1 MHRGM
6 QRVAAIHDLSGFGKA
21 SLTIAIP
28 VLSSMGIQVC
38 PLPTAIL
45 STHTGFDNFT
55 FHDLTDEMEKIVEH
69 WKSLSIRFDCVYS
82 GFLGSSRQVDIVK
95 KFIENFS
102 RDDQLVVVDPVLGDD
117 GSLYP
122 TIPNEMVCK
131 MRELIATASVITPN
145 MTEASLLLAKPLKE
159 KMEWYESKEWLQRLA
174 GMGPEMVLI
183 TSAKIDNSN
192 SVFVLAYDREL
203 DRFWKIEHKYVPA
216 YFAGTGDMFTSV
228 LTGSLLQGENFPVS
242 IERAV
247 QFVRLAIHSTY
258 GYRQDVLKEGIV
270 LEQVL
275 HMLKNPLTSYAYE
288 QF

>member
-1 MHRGM
+1 MQKGM

-38 PLPTAIL
+38 PLPTAVL

-69 WKSLSIRFDCVYS
+69 WKSLNLRFDCVYS
-82 GFLGSSRQVDIVK
+82 GFLGSPRQVDIVK

-117 GSLYP
+117 WSLYS
-122 TIPNEMVCK
+122 TMSQEMVCK
-131 MRELIATASVITPN
+131 MRELVAAANVITPN
-145 MTEASLLLAKPLKE
+145 LTEATVLLDKSIKKKL
-159 KMEWYESKEWLQRLA
+159 EWNEAKEWLRALA
-174 GMGPEMVLI
+174 EMGPEMVII
-183 TSAKIDNSN
+183 TSAAIENTE
-192 SVFVLAYDREL
+192 SVFVLAFDKEL

-228 LTGSLLQGENFPVS
+228 LTGSL
-242 IERAV
+242 
-247 QFVRLAIHSTY
+247 
-258 GYRQDVLKEGIV
+258 
-270 LEQVL
+270 
-275 HMLKNPLTSYAYE
+275 
-288 QF
+288 

>member
-55 FHDLTDEMEKIVEH
+55 FFDLTDEMEKIVEH
-69 WKSLSIRFDCVYS
+69 WKSLQIRFDCIYS
-82 GFLGSSRQVDIVK
+82 GFLGSPRQVDIVK

-122 TIPNEMVCK
+122 TMPNEMVCK
-131 MRELIATASVITPN
+131 MRELIATASVINPN
-145 MTEASLLLAKPLKE
+145 MTEECLLLAKPFKE